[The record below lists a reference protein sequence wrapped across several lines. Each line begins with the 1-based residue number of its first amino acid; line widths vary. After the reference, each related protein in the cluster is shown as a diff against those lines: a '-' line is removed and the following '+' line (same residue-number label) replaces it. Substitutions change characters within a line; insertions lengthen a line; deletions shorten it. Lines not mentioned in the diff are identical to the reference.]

1 MTDELRSGGTDP
13 QSGLE
18 EVASPGAT
26 GSRPRARRRGGWL
39 SAGHRPQRLRRSQLG
54 VVDIAASTMANIAPA
69 MTAKSHDCAK
79 CQDVTKEVT
88 VSSSKG
94 AYQKT
99 ALVAEHTCP
108 TCDTRI
114 KTEGLGKAAHNVAV
128 HTCASGTTPSC
139 CQ

>member
-1 MTDELRSGGTDP
+1 MKKQIF
-13 QSGLE
+13 QSVLTGAFIAA
-18 EVASPGAT
+18 VAMLAS
-26 GSRPRARRRGGWL
+26 SV
-39 SAGHRPQRLRRSQLG
+39 SAGDIKGAQHLLYRPAVS
-54 VVDIAASTMANIAPA
+54 NIAPA

>member
-1 MTDELRSGGTDP
+1 MKKQIFQSVLTGTFIAAAA
-13 QSGLE
+13 LL
-18 EVASPGAT
+18 AS
-26 GSRPRARRRGGWL
+26 SV
-39 SAGHRPQRLRRSQLG
+39 SAGDIKGAQLLLNRPAVS
-54 VVDIAASTMANIAPA
+54 NIAPA
-69 MTAKSHDCAK
+69 VTAKAHDCAK

-88 VSSSKG
+88 LASSKG

-99 ALVAEHTCP
+99 ALVAEHACP

-114 KTEGLGKAAHNVAV
+114 RTEGQGKAAHSVAA